1 MNCKWIVFSQRA
13 GLVTKAQKV
22 DSMTSAAEKCLA
34 LQDYQ
39 AELKNVTKYLS
50 GHWTAKKVGLNT
62 QSGSPLFTNNNG
74 KFFSRWGLSAGGK
87 TYLLE
92 KFVRGDFTEEDLA
105 RMSDPS
111 CSCMTLLMS
120 FVKLWK
126 WGAQGAMVVQK
137 SRKKKD
143 DDTDSDSGGTWVP
156 LETTRGI
163 VSRMKE
169 FEASGLPGDTAPK
182 DTPKVYN
189 DEEDELIMAA
199 LIGGQATS
207 SSQDDPLA
215 GYDA

>member
-1 MNCKWIVFSQRA
+1 MKCKWIVFAQRS
-13 GLVTKAQKV
+13 GLVAKAQKV

-39 AELKNVTKYLS
+39 AELKDVTRYLS

-62 QSGSPLFTNNNG
+62 QSGSPLSTKNPG

-92 KFVRGDFTEEDLA
+92 KFVRGNHSEEDLA
-105 RMSDPS
+105 RMSDPK
-111 CSCMTLLMS
+111 CSAVALLEA
-120 FVKLWK
+120 FVRLWRY
-126 WGAQGAMVVQK
+126 GAQGAMVVHK
-137 SRKKKD
+137 SRKRD
-143 DDTDSDSGGTWVP
+143 DDTDSGGTWSP
-156 LETTRGI
+156 LETTQGI

-169 FEASGLPGDTAPK
+169 FEVSGLPRNNAPA
-182 DTPKVYN
+182 DTPAVYN
-189 DEEDELIMAA
+189 DDESESIMAA